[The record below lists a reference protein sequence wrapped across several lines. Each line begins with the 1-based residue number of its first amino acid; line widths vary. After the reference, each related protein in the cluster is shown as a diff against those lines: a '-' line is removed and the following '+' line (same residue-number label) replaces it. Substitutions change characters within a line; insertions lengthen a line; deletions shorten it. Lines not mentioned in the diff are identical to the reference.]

1 MPYDRVSRKG
11 ALGAAGTGKYDVAI
25 AEVPYTHS
33 SERKIPV
40 VADHI
45 GSFVGDSSHC
55 FAFGAPSPA
64 GKKLVL

>member
-1 MPYDRVSRKG
+1 MAV
-11 ALGAAGTGKYDVAI
+11 
-25 AEVPYTHS
+25 AEVPDTHP

-45 GSFVGDSSHC
+45 GSFVGDSSPIQWAWLGPVNHS

-64 GKKLVL
+64 GKKLVI